1 MNKVHKNP
9 WTTLSKEQVY
19 DNPWI
24 GVAHHKVI
32 TPGGTDGVYG
42 VIHFKNLATGVVALD
57 EEDNIYLVGQYRYP
71 LEKYSWE
78 LPEGGCPEG
87 ESPLEAAKRELLE
100 EAGVKAKHWELLMEI
115 DMSNSITDEHCHTF
129 LAKGLEKGQSNPE
142 DTEELKVKKV
152 PFEEALEMVL
162 HGEITDAISVAAI
175 LKAKIILEL

>member
-1 MNKVHKNP
+1 
-9 WTTLSKEQVY
+9 
-19 DNPWI
+19 
-24 GVAHHKVI
+24 
-32 TPGGTDGVYG
+32 
-42 VIHFKNLATGVVALD
+42 
-57 EEDNIYLVGQYRYP
+57 DNIYLVGQYRYP